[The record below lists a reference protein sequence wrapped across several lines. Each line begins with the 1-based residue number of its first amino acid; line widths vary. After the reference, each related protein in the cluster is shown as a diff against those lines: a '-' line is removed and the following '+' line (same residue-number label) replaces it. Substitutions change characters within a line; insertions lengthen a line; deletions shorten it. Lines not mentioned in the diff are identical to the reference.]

1 MTFLPSVLWHEPTEN
16 IFLYNYNVII
26 SPQKVSID
34 TRIQYNYEASE
45 AKVAQLSLISAT
57 P

>member
-34 TRIQYNYEASE
+34 T
-45 AKVAQLSLISAT
+45 VTISNKKSIFKFI
-57 P
+57 